1 MRSWQ
6 GMNGISPWAKAQAA
20 SVRDRMLTNG
30 KTRFHKYGL
39 VPGTVGDV
47 PDFIPALA
55 YAPARFHSIKADD
68 VPTKYKMETRKLFR
82 IASPSGY
89 RFQTSVGGP
98 LLMIAERDQITNGG
112 RTFDVLGVEE
122 SPGGDELLMYIYVA
136 EVV

>member
-1 MRSWQ
+1 
-6 GMNGISPWAKAQAA
+6 MNGISPWTKAQAA

-30 KTRFHKYGL
+30 KTRFHKSGL
-39 VPGTVGDV
+39 VPGTVGD
-47 PDFIPALA
+47 IPGFTPAIA

-82 IASPSGY
+82 VAVASSY
-89 RFQTSVGGP
+89 RFQTTVGGP
-98 LLMIAERDQITNGG
+98 LLMIEERDQVTNSG